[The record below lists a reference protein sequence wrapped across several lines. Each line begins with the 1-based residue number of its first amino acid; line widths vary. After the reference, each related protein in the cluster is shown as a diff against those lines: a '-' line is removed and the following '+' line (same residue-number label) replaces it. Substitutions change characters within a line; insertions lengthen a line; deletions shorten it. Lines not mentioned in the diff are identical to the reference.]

1 MSPFGKV
8 VTIGIALV
16 TGTSLLTGVTTAYML
31 RPAASTDPVTATY
44 APASVRRAAAVAPQ
58 RSTPVATRTTW
69 DAPRA
74 TPVATTATP
83 ATTTASDCA
92 TGGDRALRIAKPG
105 AIGGLL
111 GAGLGAAGGAIANGG
126 SGAGKGA
133 LIGGLVGVAAGT
145 GYGAYKTKN
154 ECGTIFGN
162 RSFVEGGRAPGV
174 SDRGPVTETALRS
187 NAANDITIYSVR

>member
-1 MSPFGKV
+1 MSPFGKI

-16 TGTSLLTGVTTAYML
+16 TGTSLLTGITTAYML
-31 RPAASTDPVTATY
+31 RPAAPADTMAATPATALVHR
-44 APASVRRAAAVAPQ
+44 APAVVAARVVPAV
-58 RSTPVATRTTW
+58 SRTT
-69 DAPRA
+69 DTPRA
-74 TPVATTATP
+74 IPVATTA
-83 ATTTASDCA
+83 SQCA

-133 LIGGLVGVAAGT
+133 LIGGLVGTAAGA
-145 GYGAYKTKN
+145 GYGAYSTHK

-162 RSFVEGGRAPGV
+162 RGFTDAAPV
-174 SDRGPVTETALRS
+174 PRIPDRGPVTEAALRPS
-187 NAANDITIYSVR
+187 SARDITIYNAR

>member
-1 MSPFGKV
+1 MKPLGKI
-8 VTIGIALV
+8 VTTVIALI

-31 RPAASTDPVTATY
+31 RPVAVEPADTMTARYATPPVHR
-44 APASVRRAAAVAPQ
+44 APAVVAP
-58 RSTPVATRTTW
+58 RVAPTLG
-69 DAPRA
+69 RA
-74 TPVATTATP
+74 TADTSGASPVS
-83 ATTTASDCA
+83 TTASECA

-133 LIGGLVGVAAGT
+133 LIGGLVGAAAGT

-154 ECGTIFGN
+154 ECGTIFGSRGFADDAPIS
-162 RSFVEGGRAPGV
+162 RSA
-174 SDRGPVTETALRS
+174 DRGPVTEAALLRRGTG
-187 NAANDITIYSVR
+187 NDITVYNAR